1 MLSIYINIF
10 TYTNMYIYITCVMY
24 NVCTYDMMW
33 CDIICYD
40 TPYIHIY
47 IYMYIHTQLLSLNY
61 RCTHKNA
68 WLVVSNILFFS
79 HNIRDVM
86 LPIDFHIFQDGY
98 CTTNQCIWKHMN
110 MLCIWIWWLANDLGE
125 MGFQVF
131 VQGKLIRVFTG
142 QQQTWWS
149 GLMEF

>member
-1 MLSIYINIF
+1 
-10 TYTNMYIYITCVMY
+10 MYIYIYNMCNVQCVYIWYDVMWY
-24 NVCTYDMMW
+24 NMLWYAVHT
-33 CDIICYD
+33 
-40 TPYIHIY
+40 Y
-47 IYMYIHTQLLSLNY
+47 IYMYIHTQLLSFNY
-61 RCTHKNA
+61 RCTHKHA
-68 WLVVSNILFFS
+68 WLVVSNILFFF